1 MALDQTKSDGSQ
13 GEPEAPGGAAVPI
26 TTAAPTTGLRVQ
38 RRPIWSQTWYIL
50 RRWPII
56 PVIILVVVLFV
67 ALFADWVAPTDP
79 NVQKLPNFALYPP
92 TWGQPRPESELMA
105 ELEET
110 VDTSTAVGQV
120 RFNRLSKDAF
130 HRGEFV
136 LGADGLGRDVL
147 SRIIYGARVS
157 LKVTGYALLTGII
170 IGTAMGVLGGY
181 YGGWLDEVLMRTVD
195 VWNALPFLLVAL
207 IVALTLGATET
218 TVIILIA
225 MIAWPPFVRQV
236 RADVLRIRSMDY
248 VNAARIM
255 GASNLR
261 LMIRHVV
268 PGTVS
273 TILVVAT
280 LRVGG
285 LILAESTL
293 SFLGVGIPD
302 PIPTW
307 GKMVDEGYD
316 FIINGVWWSSFFPG
330 LAIFLLV
337 MSLNFFGDWLRD
349 RLDPRLR
356 QLD

>member
-1 MALDQTKSDGSQ
+1 MAADQTQDQ
-13 GEPEAPGGAAVPI
+13 
-26 TTAAPTTGLRVQ
+26 TTAEDSVGRVAVNQPMVMRVQ
-38 RRPIWSQTWYIL
+38 RRTIWSRTWYAL

-56 PVIILVVVLFV
+56 PATILVVILFAAV
-67 ALFADWVAPTDP
+67 FADWVAPTDP
-79 NVQKLPNFALYPP
+79 NFQKLPNFALYSP
-92 TWGQPRPESELMA
+92 TWGQVRPESELMA
-105 ELEET
+105 ELEAT
-110 VDTSTAVGQV
+110 IDRSTPVGKVQ
-120 RFNRLSKDAF
+120 FNQRSKDAF
-130 HRGEFV
+130 NRNEFI
-136 LGADGLGRDVL
+136 LGSDGLGRDVL
-147 SRIIYGARVS
+147 SRIIYGAQVS
-157 LKVTGYALLTGII
+157 LKVTGYALLTGIV
-170 IGTAMGVLGGY
+170 IGTSMGVLGGY

-261 LMIRHVV
+261 LMMRHVV

>member
-1 MALDQTKSDGSQ
+1 MAYIDRTQEDVTTS
-13 GEPEAPGGAAVPI
+13 EEAIPATSSAASS
-26 TTAAPTTGLRVQ
+26 GMRV
-38 RRPIWSQTWYIL
+38 RRRTFLGQAWYIL

-56 PVIILVVVLFV
+56 PVVILVVVLFV
-67 ALFADWVAPTDP
+67 ALFADWVSPADP
-79 NVQKLPNFALYPP
+79 NFQKLPNFNLYPP

-105 ELEET
+105 ELEAT
-110 VDTSTAVGQV
+110 IDTSTPIGKVMFNQQSKNA
-120 RFNRLSKDAF
+120 FNRN
-130 HRGEFV
+130 EFI
-136 LGADGLGRDVL
+136 LGSDGLGRDVL
-147 SRIIYGARVS
+147 SRIIHGARVS

-181 YGGWLDEVLMRTVD
+181 YGGWVDEVLMRTVD
-195 VWNALPFLLVAL
+195 VWNALPFLLVAI

-236 RADVLRIRSMDY
+236 RADVLRIRGMDY

-261 LMIRHVV
+261 LMLRHIV

-316 FIINGVWWSSFFPG
+316 FLINGVWWSSFFPG

>member
-1 MALDQTKSDGSQ
+1 M
-13 GEPEAPGGAAVPI
+13 
-26 TTAAPTTGLRVQ
+26 
-38 RRPIWSQTWYIL
+38 RRPIWSQAWYLL

-56 PVIILVVVLFV
+56 PLIILATITFV
-67 ALFADWVAPTDP
+67 ALFANWVAPVDP
-79 NVQKLPNFALYPP
+79 NFQKTDFVKFPP
-92 TWGQPRPESELMA
+92 TWGQYRPENDVMA
-105 ELEET
+105 ELQRT
-110 VDTSTAVGQV
+110 VDLSTPEGKVAYNIV
-120 RFNRLSKDAF
+120 SKSAF
-130 HRGEFV
+130 KQSEYI
-136 LGADGLGRDVL
+136 LGSDGLGRDIL
-147 SRIIYGARVS
+147 SRLIHGARVS
-157 LKVTGYALLTGII
+157 LKVTGYALLTGVIV
-170 IGTAMGVLGGY
+170 GTAMGVLGGY
-181 YGGWLDEVLMRTVD
+181 YGGWIDEVLMRTVD

-225 MIAWPPFVRQV
+225 MIAWPPFVRQI
-236 RADVLRIRSMDY
+236 RADVLRIRGMDY

-261 LMIRHVV
+261 LMLRHIV
-268 PGTVS
+268 PGTIS

-316 FIINGVWWSSFFPG
+316 FLINGVWWSSFFPG

-349 RLDPRLR
+349 RFDPRLS

>member
-1 MALDQTKSDGSQ
+1 LSQ
-13 GEPEAPGGAAVPI
+13 A
-26 TTAAPTTGLRVQ
+26 
-38 RRPIWSQTWYIL
+38 WYIL

-56 PVIILVVVLFV
+56 PVIILAVVLFV
-67 ALFADWVAPTDP
+67 ALFAEWVAPTDP
-79 NVQKLPNFALYPP
+79 NFQKLPNFALYEP

-105 ELEET
+105 ELEAT
-110 VDTSTAVGQV
+110 IDKSTPVGQV

-130 HRGEFV
+130 HRNEFI
-136 LGADGLGRDVL
+136 LGSDGLGRDVL

-261 LMIRHVV
+261 LMMRHVV

>member
-1 MALDQTKSDGSQ
+1 MAVDQTQEVTGNTSIGVPATVD
-13 GEPEAPGGAAVPI
+13 ALATGARA
-26 TTAAPTTGLRVQ
+26 Q
-38 RRPIWSQTWYIL
+38 RRSLPSQTWYAL

-56 PVIILVVVLFV
+56 PVVILSVVLFV
-67 ALFADWVAPTDP
+67 AVFADWVSPADP
-79 NVQKLPNFALYPP
+79 NFQKLPNFALYPP
-92 TWGQPRPESELMA
+92 TWGAERPESALMA
-105 ELEET
+105 ELEAT
-110 VDTSTAVGQV
+110 IDTSTPTGKVL
-120 RFNRLSKDAF
+120 FNQRSKDAF
-130 HRGEFV
+130 SRNEFI
-136 LGADGLGRDVL
+136 LGSDGLGRDVL
-147 SRIIYGARVS
+147 SRIIHGAQVS
-157 LKVTGYALLTGII
+157 LKVTGYAMITGIV

-195 VWNALPFLLVAL
+195 VWNALPFLLVAI

-236 RADVLRIRSMDY
+236 RADVLRIRSLDY

-261 LMIRHVV
+261 LMVRHVV
-268 PGTVS
+268 PGTMS
-273 TILVVAT
+273 TVLVIAT

>member
-1 MALDQTKSDGSQ
+1 MAMEQSQ
-13 GEPEAPGGAAVPI
+13 ERSGTSPSTPEVNV
-26 TTAAPTTGLRVQ
+26 APTTGLRAVK
-38 RRPIWSQTWYIL
+38 RPIWSQIWYLL

-56 PVIILVVVLFV
+56 PIIILSTVLFV
-67 ALFADWVAPTDP
+67 GLFADWVSPTDP
-79 NVQKLPNFALYPP
+79 YFQKLPNFALYPP
-92 TWGQPRPESELMA
+92 TWGQARPESALMA
-105 ELEET
+105 ELE
-110 VDTSTAVGQV
+110 STIDRSTPTGMV

-130 HRGEFV
+130 NRSEFI
-136 LGADGLGRDVL
+136 LGSDGLGRDVL
-147 SRIIYGARVS
+147 SRLIHGARVS

-181 YGGWLDEVLMRTVD
+181 YGGWVDEVLMRIVD

-236 RADVLRIRSMDY
+236 RADVLRIRGMDY

-261 LMIRHVV
+261 LMLRHIV
-268 PGTVS
+268 PGTLS
-273 TILVVAT
+273 TVLVVAT

-330 LAIFLLV
+330 LAIFLLT

>member
-1 MALDQTKSDGSQ
+1 MALDQGQDSATSALTGSSS
-13 GEPEAPGGAAVPI
+13 GVNV
-26 TTAAPTTGLRVQ
+26 APTTGLKVV
-38 RRPIWSQTWYIL
+38 RRSFLSQLWYLL

-56 PVIILVVVLFV
+56 PIIILSVVVFV
-67 ALFADWVAPTDP
+67 ALFASWVSPSDP
-79 NVQKLPNFALYPP
+79 NFQRTEFVKHPP
-92 TWGQPRPESELMA
+92 TWGQRSPENDLM
-105 ELEET
+105 EEIEST
-110 VDTSTAVGQV
+110 VDLSTPQGKVAYNLAVKKA
-120 RFNRLSKDAF
+120 FNQN
-130 HRGEFV
+130 EYI
-136 LGADGLGRDVL
+136 LGSDGLGRDVL
-147 SRIIYGARVS
+147 SRLIHGAQVS
-157 LKVTGYALLTGII
+157 LKVTGYALATGII
-170 IGTAMGVLGGY
+170 IGTAMGVYGGY
-181 YGGWLDEVLMRTVD
+181 YGGWIDEVLMRIVD
-195 VWNALPFLLVAL
+195 IWNALPFLLVAL

-236 RADVLRIRSMDY
+236 RADVLRIRGMDY

-255 GASNLR
+255 GASNIR
-261 LMIRHVV
+261 LMLRHIV
-268 PGTVS
+268 PGTIS
-273 TILVVAT
+273 TVLVVAT

-302 PIPTW
+302 PTPTW